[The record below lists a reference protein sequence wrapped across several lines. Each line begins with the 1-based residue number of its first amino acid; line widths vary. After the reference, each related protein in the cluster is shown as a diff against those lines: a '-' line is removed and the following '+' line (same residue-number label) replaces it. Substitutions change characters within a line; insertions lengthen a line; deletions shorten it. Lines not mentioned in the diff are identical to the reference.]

1 MPKMQWLK
9 WPQLL
14 SKSTQHQTFN
24 SVWLVVDAAF
34 VDVNYKYFES
44 EVWTRFG
51 IWIFV
56 KITKSMSMSMR
67 LKTLNILKLND
78 ILNNILKLKFGWDYD
93 ADERAGWYGLST
105 NPPPPLHRRMK
116 YQFGYI
122 IGQIGSPPHLEQ
134 MGWGNWQIIGQAGVI
149 GWLGW

>member
-14 SKSTQHQTFN
+14 SKSTQNQTFN

-44 EVWTRFG
+44 EVWTKFG

-56 KITKSMSMSMR
+56 KITKSISMSMR

-93 ADERAGWYGLST
+93 ADERACWYGLST
-105 NPPPPLHRRMK
+105 NPPPPSSRMK
-116 YQFGYI
+116 YQFGCI
-122 IGQIGSPPHLEQ
+122 IGQTGSPPHLEQ